1 MRPPK
6 HTFNREHTGWLLTF
20 ADMVTLMLALFVLIF
35 SMSSVDNAV
44 LQDISS
50 GLDNQERRSQAKS
63 GRIPENI
70 RLAAAML
77 IDKENLRQQEN
88 RVKDLLFPQELL
100 PPELDK
106 GTVAQYIHIFEH
118 KDGLL
123 FTLDNALL
131 FMTESSE
138 LKPGGRAVLAALAD
152 LMRIMPGEVN
162 ISGHEDPPGAA
173 LASGRDPYLAS
184 ARHALAALGVFLRR
198 DENPARFSLSA
209 YGPDHQAA
217 MPGTDL
223 YTVDMAAPPRD
234 ARLEILLKNPS

>member
-1 MRPPK
+1 M
-6 HTFNREHTGWLLTF
+6 
-20 ADMVTLMLALFVLIF
+20 
-35 SMSSVDNAV
+35 
-44 LQDISS
+44 
-50 GLDNQERRSQAKS
+50 
-63 GRIPENI
+63 
-70 RLAAAML
+70 
-77 IDKENLRQQEN
+77 
-88 RVKDLLFPQELL
+88 
-100 PPELDK
+100 
-106 GTVAQYIHIFEH
+106 
-118 KDGLL
+118 
-123 FTLDNALL
+123 
-131 FMTESSE
+131 
-138 LKPGGRAVLAALAD
+138 LAALAD

-198 DENPARFSLSA
+198 DENPGRFSLSA